1 MGALTRAFTSLTA
14 VNAPEASNNTIATL
28 GMKTSAKSMKVLGDS
43 GTKSAMTLLGTVRHL
58 DGRKMSQDAKRAVTQ
73 NMAAITAEAEILEEL
88 SPIVADAAKA
98 WAKGVKAKT
107 KALQVVATASQNVA
121 VLNAEAQSGMV
132 VDHITSGNRI
142 TAAQE
147 RSRAWA
153 GV

>member
-1 MGALTRAFTSLTA
+1 MGALTRMMGSLTA
-14 VNAPEASNNTIATL
+14 VNATEVLNTSISTL
-28 GMKTSAKSMKVLGDS
+28 GMKTSAKAMKVLGDS
-43 GTKSAMTLLGTVRHL
+43 GAKSATTILGTVRHL

-73 NMAAITAEAEILEEL
+73 KMAAITAEAEILEEL
-88 SPIVADAAKA
+88 SPIVADASKA
-98 WAKGVKAKT
+98 WEKGVKAKI

-121 VLNAEAQSGMV
+121 VLNAEAQSGML
-132 VDHITSGNRI
+132 VDHITSGNKI